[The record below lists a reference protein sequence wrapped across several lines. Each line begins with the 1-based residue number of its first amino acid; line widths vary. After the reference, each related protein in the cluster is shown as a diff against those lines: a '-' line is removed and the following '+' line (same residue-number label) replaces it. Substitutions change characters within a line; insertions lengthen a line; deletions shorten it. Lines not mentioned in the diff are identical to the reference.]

1 LRLQNIGHFYK
12 NSTKAL
18 RTNLLHILFLIGLF
32 INFGLYGQ
40 EKDSKDSDLGYLI
53 KNRVDSLTQT
63 IRFTIGDTLPQ
74 TTVNKKRET
83 LTDVVDAFAKDYKR
97 LSRKENKMYLYNKA
111 EVIYGD
117 MVITAGRI
125 ILDNK
130 SQEVFAAGI
139 VDSTGAYTQ
148 MPSFKQGDNLVEPD
162 SLIFNFKTQKALVFN
177 SRTEQGGF
185 KVKGEISKRQN
196 DSIYYLAN
204 AKFQLQKMLMMR
216 IITSSREK

>member
-1 LRLQNIGHFYK
+1 MLVEL
-12 NSTKAL
+12 
-18 RTNLLHILFLIGLF
+18 
-32 INFGLYGQ
+32 
-40 EKDSKDSDLGYLI
+40 YLI
-53 KNRVDSLTQT
+53 IKV
-63 IRFTIGDTLPQ
+63 
-74 TTVNKKRET
+74 KK
-83 LTDVVDAFAKDYKR
+83 F
-97 LSRKENKMYLYNKA
+97 
-111 EVIYGD
+111 
-117 MVITAGRI
+117 
-125 ILDNK
+125 
-130 SQEVFAAGI
+130 FAAGI

-148 MPSFKQGDNLVEPD
+148 MPTFKEGDNLIEPD